1 MQLAA
6 ISDILDKMVS
16 ERQIDVRIGIIM
28 VYLVEIVYLYL
39 IVAALVQKLIF
50 QNGAS
55 GHFAFGPLAKNAGIF
70 ARGRVSKYF
79 INGP

>member
-16 ERQIDVRIGIIM
+16 ERQIDVRIGIFM

-50 QNGAS
+50 QNGAG
-55 GHFAFGPLAKNAGIF
+55 GHFAFGSLAKNAGY
-70 ARGRVSKYF
+70 G
-79 INGP
+79 